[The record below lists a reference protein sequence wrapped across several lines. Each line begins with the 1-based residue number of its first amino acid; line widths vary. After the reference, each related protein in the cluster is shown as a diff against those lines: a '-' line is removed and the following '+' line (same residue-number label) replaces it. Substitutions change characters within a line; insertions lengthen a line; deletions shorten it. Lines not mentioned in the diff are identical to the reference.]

1 MGKFSNQ
8 TANTYFKLET
18 AMNIL
23 NNSQYGKGI
32 KKTVV
37 QSLLWSSEL
46 QRNILLLWSQGT
58 TEKKKIIKGL
68 SPKTS
73 DGSFWKAF
81 IREVQG
87 VLCI

>member
-8 TANTYFKLET
+8 TANMYFRLET
-18 AMNIL
+18 AMTTL

-58 TEKKKIIKGL
+58 TEKK
-68 SPKTS
+68 
-73 DGSFWKAF
+73 
-81 IREVQG
+81 
-87 VLCI
+87 